1 MAQEKK
7 EGKKKEEVNKVD
19 SKVTKTKTKSTAKKV
34 APTKATTKSTA
45 KTTKKSS
52 GTKNTTS
59 KTNKS
64 ATTAKKNTQTKTPK
78 DTKKN
83 MAKKR
88 TSVKKETSTKKEKVE
103 KEEIIEED
111 VVIDESESQAVI
123 EAKKEE
129 KIEIAK
135 KELEKDIKTKKKLP
149 KEEEKKLNSIV
160 FQNLCV
166 GIAFMIYLLFMLLGF
181 INIKNTVFIVDL
193 KVFSFTVLIIAIL
206 LFERAYK
213 KDSGTICIFGIET
226 LVLSI
231 ATMLLLYVDIQM
243 PGKFLVIVNAISL
256 LFAVYYVGKS
266 ILLYTKLK
274 KKYFM
279 NNMKEIIKKEEKE

>member
-7 EGKKKEEVNKVD
+7 EGKKKEEIKKVD
-19 SKVTKTKTKSTAKKV
+19 SKVNETKTKKTTKKSTTTKNASTNSKTKTSTKSSGTKKGTTTATKSTAK
-34 APTKATTKSTA
+34 ANGS
-45 KTTKKSS
+45 
-52 GTKNTTS
+52 
-59 KTNKS
+59 
-64 ATTAKKNTQTKTPK
+64 
-78 DTKKN
+78 
-83 MAKKR
+83 
-88 TSVKKETSTKKEKVE
+88 TSTKKSTTKKNSTNTKKTPAKKTAPIK
-103 KEEIIEED
+103 KEEIVEED
-111 VVIDESESQAVI
+111 IVIDEAENQAVI

-129 KIEIAK
+129 RIEIAK

-149 KEEEKKLNSIV
+149 KGEERKLNSIV

-181 INIKNTVFIVDL
+181 INIKDTVFIVDL

-231 ATMLLLYVDIQM
+231 ATMILLYVNIQI
-243 PGKFLVIVNAISL
+243 PEKFLVIVNAISI

-266 ILLYTKLK
+266 IILYTREKNK
-274 KKYFM
+274 NFM

>member
-7 EGKKKEEVNKVD
+7 EGKKKEEIKKVD
-19 SKVTKTKTKSTAKKV
+19 SKVNETKTKKTTKKSTTTKNASTNSKTKTSTKSSGTKKGTTTATKSTAK
-34 APTKATTKSTA
+34 ANGS
-45 KTTKKSS
+45 
-52 GTKNTTS
+52 
-59 KTNKS
+59 
-64 ATTAKKNTQTKTPK
+64 
-78 DTKKN
+78 
-83 MAKKR
+83 
-88 TSVKKETSTKKEKVE
+88 TSTKKSTTKKNSTNTKKTPAKKTAPIK
-103 KEEIIEED
+103 KEEIVEED
-111 VVIDESESQAVI
+111 IVIDEAENQAVI

-129 KIEIAK
+129 RIEIAK

-149 KEEEKKLNSIV
+149 KGEERKLNSIV

-181 INIKNTVFIVDL
+181 INIKDTVFIVDL

-231 ATMLLLYVDIQM
+231 ATMILLYVNIQI
-243 PGKFLVIVNAISL
+243 PEKFLVIVNAISI

-266 ILLYTKLK
+266 IILYTREK

>member
-7 EGKKKEEVNKVD
+7 EGTKKEEIKKVD
-19 SKVTKTKTKSTAKKV
+19 SKVAETKAKKTTKKSTTTKTASKNSKAKTSTKSSGTKKGTTTATKSTAK
-34 APTKATTKSTA
+34 ANGS
-45 KTTKKSS
+45 
-52 GTKNTTS
+52 
-59 KTNKS
+59 
-64 ATTAKKNTQTKTPK
+64 
-78 DTKKN
+78 
-83 MAKKR
+83 
-88 TSVKKETSTKKEKVE
+88 TSTKKSTTKKNSTNTKKTPAKKTAPIK
-103 KEEIIEED
+103 KEEIVEED
-111 VVIDESESQAVI
+111 IVIDEAENQAVI

-129 KIEIAK
+129 RIEIAK

-149 KEEEKKLNSIV
+149 KGEERKLNSIV

-181 INIKNTVFIVDL
+181 INIKDTVFVVDL
-193 KVFSFTVLIIAIL
+193 KVFSFIVLIIAIL

-231 ATMLLLYVDIQM
+231 ATMILLYVNIQI
-243 PGKFLVIVNAISL
+243 PEKFLVIVNAISI

-266 ILLYTKLK
+266 IILYTREK

>member
-7 EGKKKEEVNKVD
+7 EGTKKEEIKKVD
-19 SKVTKTKTKSTAKKV
+19 SKVAE
-34 APTKATTKSTA
+34 TKAK
-45 KTTKKSS
+45 KTTKKSTTTKKASKNSKAKSSVKSS
-52 GTKNTTS
+52 GTKKGT
-59 KTNKS
+59 
-64 ATTAKKNTQTKTPK
+64 TTATKSTA
-78 DTKKN
+78 N
-83 MAKKR
+83 AKG
-88 TSVKKETSTKKEKVE
+88 STSTKKNTTKKKSTNTKKTPTKKIEPVK
-103 KEEIIEED
+103 KEEIVEED
-111 VVIDESESQAVI
+111 IVIDEAENQAVI

-129 KIEIAK
+129 RIEIAK

-149 KEEEKKLNSIV
+149 KGEERKLNSIV

-181 INIKNTVFIVDL
+181 INIKDTVFVVDL
-193 KVFSFTVLIIAIL
+193 KVFSFIVLIIAIL

-231 ATMLLLYVDIQM
+231 ATMILLYVNIQI
-243 PGKFLVIVNAISL
+243 PEKFLVIVNAISI

-266 ILLYTKLK
+266 IILYTREK

>member
-7 EGKKKEEVNKVD
+7 EGTKKEEIKKVD
-19 SKVTKTKTKSTAKKV
+19 SKVNETKTKKTTKKSTTTKNASTNSKAKTSTKSSGTKKGTTTATKSTAK
-34 APTKATTKSTA
+34 ANGS
-45 KTTKKSS
+45 
-52 GTKNTTS
+52 
-59 KTNKS
+59 
-64 ATTAKKNTQTKTPK
+64 
-78 DTKKN
+78 
-83 MAKKR
+83 
-88 TSVKKETSTKKEKVE
+88 TSTKKSTTKKNSTNTKKTPAKKTAPIK
-103 KEEIIEED
+103 KEEIVEED
-111 VVIDESESQAVI
+111 IVIDEAENQAVI

-129 KIEIAK
+129 RIEIAK

-149 KEEEKKLNSIV
+149 KGEERKLNSIV

-181 INIKNTVFIVDL
+181 INIKDTVFVVDL
-193 KVFSFTVLIIAIL
+193 KVFSFIVLIIAIL

-231 ATMLLLYVDIQM
+231 ATMILLYVNIQI
-243 PGKFLVIVNAISL
+243 PEKFLVIVNAISI

-266 ILLYTKLK
+266 IILYTREK

>member
-7 EGKKKEEVNKVD
+7 EEKKKEEIKKVD
-19 SKVTKTKTKSTAKKV
+19 SKVNETKTKKTTKKSTTTKNASTNSKAKTSTKSSGTKKGTTTATKSTAK
-34 APTKATTKSTA
+34 ANGS
-45 KTTKKSS
+45 
-52 GTKNTTS
+52 
-59 KTNKS
+59 
-64 ATTAKKNTQTKTPK
+64 
-78 DTKKN
+78 
-83 MAKKR
+83 
-88 TSVKKETSTKKEKVE
+88 TSTKKSTTKKNSTNTKKTPAKKTAPIK
-103 KEEIIEED
+103 KEEIVEED
-111 VVIDESESQAVI
+111 IVIDEAENQAVI

-129 KIEIAK
+129 RIEIAK

-149 KEEEKKLNSIV
+149 KGEERKLNSIV

-181 INIKNTVFIVDL
+181 INIKDTVFVVDL
-193 KVFSFTVLIIAIL
+193 KVFSFIVLIIAIL

-231 ATMLLLYVDIQM
+231 ATMILLYVNIQI
-243 PGKFLVIVNAISL
+243 PEKFLVIVNAISI

-266 ILLYTKLK
+266 IILYTREK

>member
-7 EGKKKEEVNKVD
+7 EGTKKEEIKKVD
-19 SKVTKTKTKSTAKKV
+19 SKVTE
-34 APTKATTKSTA
+34 TKAK
-45 KTTKKSS
+45 KTTKKSTTTKKASKNSKAKSSVKSS
-52 GTKNTTS
+52 GTKKGT
-59 KTNKS
+59 
-64 ATTAKKNTQTKTPK
+64 TTATKSTA
-78 DTKKN
+78 N
-83 MAKKR
+83 AKG
-88 TSVKKETSTKKEKVE
+88 STSTKKNTTKKKSTNTKKTPTKKIEPVK
-103 KEEIIEED
+103 KEEIVEED
-111 VVIDESESQAVI
+111 IVIDEAENQAVI

-129 KIEIAK
+129 RIEIAK

-149 KEEEKKLNSIV
+149 KGEERKLNSIV

-181 INIKNTVFIVDL
+181 INIKDTVFIVDL

-231 ATMLLLYVDIQM
+231 ATMILLYVNIQI
-243 PGKFLVIVNAISL
+243 PEKFLVIVNAISI

-266 ILLYTKLK
+266 IILYTREK

>member
-7 EGKKKEEVNKVD
+7 EGTKKEKIKKVD
-19 SKVTKTKTKSTAKKV
+19 SKVAE
-34 APTKATTKSTA
+34 TKAK
-45 KTTKKSS
+45 KTTKKSTTTKKASKNSKAKSSVKSS
-52 GTKNTTS
+52 GTKKGT
-59 KTNKS
+59 
-64 ATTAKKNTQTKTPK
+64 TTATKSTA
-78 DTKKN
+78 N
-83 MAKKR
+83 AKG
-88 TSVKKETSTKKEKVE
+88 STSTKKNTTKKKSTNTKKTPTKKIEPVK
-103 KEEIIEED
+103 KEEIVEED
-111 VVIDESESQAVI
+111 IVIDEAENQAVI

-129 KIEIAK
+129 RIEIAK

-149 KEEEKKLNSIV
+149 KGEERKLNSIV

-181 INIKNTVFIVDL
+181 INIKDTVFIVDL

-231 ATMLLLYVDIQM
+231 ATMILLYVNIQI
-243 PGKFLVIVNAISL
+243 PEKFLVIVNAISI

-266 ILLYTKLK
+266 IILYTREK

>member
-7 EGKKKEEVNKVD
+7 EGKKKEEIKKVD
-19 SKVTKTKTKSTAKKV
+19 SKVNETKTKKTTKKSTTTKNASTNSKAKTSTKSSGTKKGTTTATKSTAK
-34 APTKATTKSTA
+34 ANGS
-45 KTTKKSS
+45 
-52 GTKNTTS
+52 
-59 KTNKS
+59 
-64 ATTAKKNTQTKTPK
+64 
-78 DTKKN
+78 
-83 MAKKR
+83 
-88 TSVKKETSTKKEKVE
+88 TSTKKSTTKKNSTNTKKTPAKKTAPIK
-103 KEEIIEED
+103 KEEIVEED
-111 VVIDESESQAVI
+111 IVIDEAENQAVI

-129 KIEIAK
+129 RIEIAK

-149 KEEEKKLNSIV
+149 KGEERKLNSIV

-181 INIKNTVFIVDL
+181 INIKDTVFVVDL
-193 KVFSFTVLIIAIL
+193 KVFSFIVLIIAIL

-231 ATMLLLYVDIQM
+231 ATMILLYVNIQI
-243 PGKFLVIVNAISL
+243 PEKFLVIVNAISI

-266 ILLYTKLK
+266 IILYTREK